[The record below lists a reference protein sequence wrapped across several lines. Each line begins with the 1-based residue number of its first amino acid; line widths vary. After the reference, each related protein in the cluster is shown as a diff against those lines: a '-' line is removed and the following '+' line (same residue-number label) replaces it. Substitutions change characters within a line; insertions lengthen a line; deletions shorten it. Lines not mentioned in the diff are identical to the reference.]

1 MDTTIKLAYV
11 NVIYGKVTGVINKIE
26 SQGLALKLIYPKSE
40 TICFYKDFD
49 DSFDISNSSVTYV
62 KLPKCSKLEELFPQL
77 YIFRSTKFVFDYSI
91 NSKFDVV
98 ILRSMRP
105 SPIFWYY
112 FRRKK
117 YKLITEHHTKILPEI
132 IAKKLYLSA
141 ASAILSRGIIDSV
154 VDGKICVTREI
165 ANYEAFNKPI
175 RVIPNGHNAVQKT
188 SFLPYNGKTVRLV
201 MLCSVS
207 QPWHGITRLFA
218 SMISWQR
225 NRSDIQFY
233 LDIIGNIQTSEFV
246 SQNVPNNVSFHGYKD
261 ANDIAIIMSH
271 ANLGVSSLALYLKN
285 MQEACSLKSREYI
298 GRGMP
303 FICGYYD
310 PDILETDS
318 YILRVPND
326 GSIIEVSVLLEFLQY
341 LNRHREKV
349 TFELDAAARRISWE
363 SKMEDYY
370 DFAKSIYLQ

>member
-1 MDTTIKLAYV
+1 MKLAYL
-11 NVIYGKVTGVINKIE
+11 NVIYSILPGVTSKIE
-26 SQGLALKLIYPKSE
+26 SQALALKSIDSQSK
-40 TICFYKDFD
+40 IVCFYCDND
-49 DSFDISNSSVTYV
+49 NSLDTTNKCLTYV
-62 KLPKCSKLEELFPQL
+62 KLPKPVRSAQLFRKLYNFQL
-77 YIFRSTKFVFDYSI
+77 TQFIFDYTT
-91 NSKFDVV
+91 NNRFDVV
-98 ILRSMRP
+98 ILRSIAL
-105 SPIFWYY
+105 SPLFWYY
-112 FRRKK
+112 FRSKK
-117 YKLITEHHTKILPEI
+117 YKLITEHHTKIVPEMMI
-132 IAKKLYLSA
+132 KKSYLGA
-141 ASAILSRGIIDSV
+141 ASTILSRGIIDSV
-154 VDGKICVTREI
+154 IDGKICVTREI

-225 NRSDIQFY
+225 DRSDIQFY
-233 LDIIGNIQTSEFV
+233 VDIIGNIQTSEFV
-246 SQNVPNNVSFHGYKD
+246 SQNLPNNVVFHGYKD

-271 ANLGVSSLALYLKN
+271 ANIGVSSIALYLKN

-363 SKMEDYY
+363 SKMKDYY
-370 DFAKSIYLQ
+370 DFAKSIYLE

>member
-1 MDTTIKLAYV
+1 MKLAYL
-11 NVIYGKVTGVINKIE
+11 NVIHSVVPGVTSKIE
-26 SQGLALKLIYPKSE
+26 SQALALRRIDSQSKIV
-40 TICFYKDFD
+40 CFYYDNH
-49 DSFDISNSSVTYV
+49 NSLDTTNKCLTYI
-62 KLPKCSKLEELFPQL
+62 KLPERVRPAQLFPKLYNFQL
-77 YIFRSTKFVFDYSI
+77 TQFIFDYTA
-91 NSKFDVV
+91 NNKFDVV
-98 ILRSMRP
+98 ILRSIAL
-105 SPIFWYY
+105 SPLFWYY
-112 FRRKK
+112 FRNKR
-117 YKLITEHHTKILPEI
+117 YKLITEHHTKIVPEMI
-132 IAKKLYLSA
+132 IKKSYLVA
-141 ASAILSRGIIDSV
+141 ASTILSRGIINSV

-175 RVIPNGHNAVQKT
+175 RVIPNGHNAVQRT
-188 SFLPYNGKTVRLV
+188 SFMPYNGKTVRLV
-201 MLCSVS
+201 MLCSAS

-225 NRSDIQFY
+225 ARSDIQFY
-233 LDIIGNIQTSEFV
+233 VDIIGNIQRSEFI
-246 SQNVPNNVSFHGYKD
+246 SQNVPNNVTFHGYKD
-261 ANDIAIIMSH
+261 TNDIAGIMSH

-303 FICGYYD
+303 FICGYHD

-363 SKMEDYY
+363 SKMKDYY
-370 DFAKSIYLQ
+370 DFAQKIYLQ